1 MHDRE
6 MMGIKLATFDG
17 LLILNI
23 VAQQQVICIQYG
35 CDARCSTAE
44 LIFVSKE
51 CENLCNLCNI
61 YEIRLNQ
68 I

>member
-35 CDARCSTAE
+35 CDARCSKAE

-51 CENLCNLCNI
+51 CENLCNLCNF
-61 YEIRLNQ
+61 YETLWD
-68 I
+68 